1 MKPNPLIFSLS
12 LAVAV
17 VLGLLVGGWS
27 NQRFGR
33 DDMLEYVHE
42 HG

>member
-1 MKPNPLIFSLS
+1 MKLSPVIFSLS
-12 LAVAV
+12 LAVAIV
-17 VLGLLVGGWS
+17 PGILVGGWS
-27 NQRFGR
+27 AQRFGR